1 MIHDARLDAKTSP
14 PAIVVSAPES
24 GSGKTT
30 VVTGLLR
37 SLKRQGIK
45 VRSAKTGPDF
55 IDPIYHS
62 AASGQPS
69 VTLDTWGLRPSTVRE
84 RLARTS
90 EADLLLVEGGMGLFD
105 GGLSGIGSTAS
116 LAALTRWPVIL
127 VIDASRQGQSVGAVI
142 QGFQRW
148 RDGVAIRGCILN
160 RVASPRH
167 EKLLLE
173 AIEELDIEILGLLP
187 RRESLRCP
195 SRRLGLTLPPDERI
209 LEEAAA
215 VVETHIALD
224 KLLSIAETGSFP
236 NGKNGIAL
244 NPLGQR
250 IAVASDECFRFTYSD
265 TLYDWR
271 ASGAEIAFF
280 SPLADEG
287 PSLGCDAVFLPGG
300 YPELYPRTL
309 SENRRFL
316 SRLRQMAAQ
325 GCTIYGECGG
335 YMVLGSEFEDRDGVR
350 YPMAGLL
357 PIHTSFLHPRLN
369 LGYRRVQGLE
379 DGFLGPK
386 STVFRGHEF
395 HYAGE
400 QGSPAPLFQAYD
412 LTQNVWTQ
420 VGCRVGSV
428 AGSFIHLMDRE
439 EDCA

>member
-1 MIHDARLDAKTSP
+1 M
-14 PAIVVSAPES
+14 
-24 GSGKTT
+24 
-30 VVTGLLR
+30 
-37 SLKRQGIK
+37 
-45 VRSAKTGPDF
+45 
-55 IDPIYHS
+55 
-62 AASGQPS
+62 
-69 VTLDTWGLRPSTVRE
+69 
-84 RLARTS
+84 
-90 EADLLLVEGGMGLFD
+90 
-105 GGLSGIGSTAS
+105 
-116 LAALTRWPVIL
+116 
-127 VIDASRQGQSVGAVI
+127 
-142 QGFQRW
+142 
-148 RDGVAIRGCILN
+148 
-160 RVASPRH
+160 
-167 EKLLLE
+167 
-173 AIEELDIEILGLLP
+173 
-187 RRESLRCP
+187 
-195 SRRLGLTLPPDERI
+195 
-209 LEEAAA
+209 
-215 VVETHIALD
+215 
-224 KLLSIAETGSFP
+224 
-236 NGKNGIAL
+236 
-244 NPLGQR
+244 
-250 IAVASDECFRFTYSD
+250 ASDECFRFTYSD

-400 QGSPAPLFQAYD
+400 QGSPARLFQAYD

>member
-236 NGKNGIAL
+236 NGKNA
-244 NPLGQR
+244 R
-250 IAVASDECFRFTYSD
+250 
-265 TLYDWR
+265 
-271 ASGAEIAFF
+271 
-280 SPLADEG
+280 SP
-287 PSLGCDAVFLPGG
+287 
-300 YPELYPRTL
+300 
-309 SENRRFL
+309 
-316 SRLRQMAAQ
+316 
-325 GCTIYGECGG
+325 
-335 YMVLGSEFEDRDGVR
+335 
-350 YPMAGLL
+350 
-357 PIHTSFLHPRLN
+357 
-369 LGYRRVQGLE
+369 
-379 DGFLGPK
+379 
-386 STVFRGHEF
+386 
-395 HYAGE
+395 
-400 QGSPAPLFQAYD
+400 
-412 LTQNVWTQ
+412 
-420 VGCRVGSV
+420 
-428 AGSFIHLMDRE
+428 
-439 EDCA
+439 